1 MKSSPRP
8 PRVVVIG
15 AGIVGASIAFH
26 LSQRPVRLTVLDR
39 AEPGSGASGHSF
51 AWINASAGKEPTAYH
66 DLNRRAVDMWDRFAR
81 RLAKAPA
88 CHPVER
94 KATRWVPADVGLVW
108 GGELRWARTPGEA
121 EALRAAVAVLG
132 RRGHD
137 SRLLSEAECRALEP
151 GLRLG
156 RFALGAYSPNDGQ
169 VDPGRVIRACL
180 GQVQARGGAVQER
193 TRAVGFR
200 LDPATGRVSA
210 VQTDAGE
217 LACDRVVLA
226 AGLGTTELAGRLGI
240 PVPQQRSP
248 GVVVRTEPQPPL
260 FKTLAVLNVPGPDR
274 ERPGIHICQRADG
287 TVIIGEGSQ
296 ERLSSDDSQGHAEAL
311 LSGAKR
317 HLPALAA
324 ARAVRVPV
332 GYRPMPA
339 DGYPVVGWSRAVPNV
354 YVALMH
360 SGVTLAP
367 LVGEWGTLEIMDGA
381 DLDLLAPYRLERFS
395 R

>member
-1 MKSSPRP
+1 MGSSPPP
-8 PRVVVIG
+8 PRVIVIG
-15 AGIVGASIAFH
+15 AGIVGAAIAFH

-39 AEPGSGASGHSF
+39 TEPGSGASGHSF
-51 AWINASAGKEPTAYH
+51 AWLNASAGKEPASYH

-81 RLAKAPA
+81 RLA
-88 CHPVER
+88 
-94 KATRWVPADVGLVW
+94 ADVGLVW

-121 EALRAAVAVLG
+121 EELCAAVAVLR

-137 SRLLSEAECRALEP
+137 SRLLDEAECSALEP

-169 VDPGRVIRACL
+169 VDPVRVIRACL
-180 GQVQARGGAVQER
+180 ERVRARGGSVRAQ
-193 TRAVGFR
+193 TRAVGFQ
-200 LDPATGRVSA
+200 LDPATGLVSA

-217 LACDRVVLA
+217 LPCDRVVLA
-226 AGLGTTELAGRLGI
+226 AGVDATGLAGRLGI
-240 PVPQQRSP
+240 PLPQQRSP
-248 GVVVRTEPQPPL
+248 GVVVRTGPQPPL
-260 FKTLAVLNVPGPDR
+260 FKTLAVLNVPGDG

-296 ERLSSDDSQGHAEAL
+296 ERPASDDSPAHAEAL
-311 LSGAKR
+311 LSGVTH

-339 DGYPVVGWSRAVPNV
+339 DGYPVLGWSRAVPNV

-367 LVGEWGTLEIMDGA
+367 LVGEWGALEIVDGA
-381 DLDLLAPYRLERFS
+381 DLELLAPYRLERFS
-395 R
+395 RQGRA